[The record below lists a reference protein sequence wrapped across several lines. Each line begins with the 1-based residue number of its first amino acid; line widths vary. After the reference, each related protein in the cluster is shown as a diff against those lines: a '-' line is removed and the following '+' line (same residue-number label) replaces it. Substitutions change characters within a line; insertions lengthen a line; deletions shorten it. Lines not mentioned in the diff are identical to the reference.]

1 MGKMQL
7 HTSELQKV
15 RAFNRRSYY
24 EGLEA
29 WSQERTESD
38 IAAIEAANARHESV
52 RHDAEAVLDKYYQQQ
67 AEEERL
73 RKAEEERVEKERQ
86 AFEKAERER
95 KEREEAERQAKLQRE
110 KEAAAAKKAAEEE
123 VKAAEEKAKADAEEA
138 RRKEREET
146 ATREKAEQDRAMQQA
161 TEKAAADTK
170 ARDDKAA
177 QDQQAAAQAQ
187 ANAAKAQASSSGT
200 TPEILAEH
208 KRYLDIHANL
218 KKFRKEFMVH
228 AKADPKLKANVG
240 DMRRAIRTSVGQLT
254 DSKEKGANTKP
265 TQRVRKTL
273 EEATNSIP
281 SPSVNLTPYVYIDN
295 KLPATHTD
303 VVVPSLLIYLLSMF
317 TKAVIAAFTGE
328 CAVNPKAAEPIGTL
342 VAQIFA
348 AKELQIQL
356 DPSDPTKTTSLV
368 SILMSKIH
376 ATCPPLFGITGD
388 ESTSAGR
395 QALGWRREFTN
406 NNASAKSHVQETS
419 HYSRLVGLSAGFAA
433 ISLRNFAKTTLKNPY
448 PPKNFWASL
457 ANIVNTPPAR
467 IQNSHLI
474 VLKNMIEGGVE
485 RFLLFYGNV
494 GVAALREALVVLPQK
509 LQAQGKPKIL
519 EGSAGRGLLLLVDTL
534 EKEKNLRL

>member
-29 WSQERTESD
+29 WSQEKTEAD

-52 RHDAEAVLDKYYQQQ
+52 RHDAEALLDKYYQEQ
-67 AEEERL
+67 AEEER
-73 RKAEEERVEKERQ
+73 RKKAEEERIEKETQ
-86 AFEKAERER
+86 AREKAERER
-95 KEREEAERQAKLQRE
+95 IEREEAERQARLQRA
-110 KEAAAAKKAAEEE
+110 KESAAAKKAAED
-123 VKAAEEKAKADAEEA
+123 KAKADAEEA

-146 ATREKAEQDRAMQQA
+146 AAREKAEQDKAAQQA
-161 TEKAAADTK
+161 AEKAAADKK
-170 ARDDKAA
+170 AREAEAA
-177 QDQQAAAQAQ
+177 QDEQAAAQAQ
-187 ANAAKAQASSSGT
+187 ATAAKAKASSNGT
-200 TPEILAEH
+200 TPEMLAEH

-218 KKFRKEFMVH
+218 KKFRREFMVH
-228 AKADPKLKANVG
+228 AKADPKLKSHVG

-254 DSKEKGANTKP
+254 DSREKGANTKP
-265 TQRVRKTL
+265 THRVKTTL
-273 EEATNSIP
+273 GEATNSIP
-281 SPSVNLTPYVYIDN
+281 SPSVNLTPYIYIDS

-303 VVVPSLLIYLLSMF
+303 VAVPSLLLYLLSMF
-317 TKAVIAAFTGE
+317 TKAVISAFTGE

-348 AKELQIQL
+348 ANELQIQL
-356 DPSDPTKTTSLV
+356 DPANPTTTTSLISV
-368 SILMSKIH
+368 LVCKMH
-376 ATCPPLFGITGD
+376 VTCPPLFGITGD
-388 ESTSAGR
+388 ESASAGR

-406 NNASAKSHVQETS
+406 NNASAKSHVQETT

-433 ISLRNFAKTTLKNPY
+433 ISLRNFAKTRLQNPY
-448 PPKNFWASL
+448 PPKHFWASL
-457 ANIVNTPPAR
+457 ANILNTRPAQ

-474 VLKNMIEGGVE
+474 VLKNMLEGGVE

-509 LQAQGKPKIL
+509 LQSQGRPKIM
-519 EGSAGRGLLLLVDTL
+519 EGSAGRGLVLLVDTL

>member
-15 RAFNRRSYY
+15 RAFNRQSYY

-29 WSQERTESD
+29 WSQERTEAD

-52 RHDAEAVLDKYYQQQ
+52 RHDAEALLDKYYQEQ
-67 AEEERL
+67 AEEER
-73 RKAEEERVEKERQ
+73 RKKAEEERIEKERQ
-86 AFEKAERER
+86 AREKAERER
-95 KEREEAERQAKLQRE
+95 REREEAKRRAQLQRE
-110 KEAAAAKKAAEEE
+110 EEAAAAK
-123 VKAAEEKAKADAEEA
+123 KAAEEKAKADAEEA
-138 RRKEREET
+138 RRKERDET
-146 ATREKAEQDRAMQQA
+146 AAREKAEQDRATQQA
-161 TEKAAADTK
+161 AEKAAADKK

-177 QDQQAAAQAQ
+177 QDQQATAQAQ
-187 ANAAKAQASSSGT
+187 ATAARAQVSSSGT

-218 KKFRKEFMVH
+218 KKFRREFMVH
-228 AKADPKLKANVG
+228 AKADPTLKSHVG

-265 TQRVRKTL
+265 TQRVRATL
-273 EEATNSIP
+273 TEATNSVP
-281 SPSVNLTPYVYIDN
+281 SPPVNLTPYIYIDN
-295 KLPATHTD
+295 KLPAKQVD
-303 VVVPSLLIYLLSMF
+303 VAVPSLLLYLLSMF
-317 TKAVIAAFTGE
+317 TKAVIAAFTSE

-348 AKELQIQL
+348 ANELQVQL
-356 DPSDPTKTTSLV
+356 DPSNPATTSLI
-368 SILMSKIH
+368 SILISKLH
-376 ATCPPLFGITGD
+376 AACPPLFGITGD
-388 ESTSAGR
+388 ESTSTGR
-395 QALGWRREFTN
+395 QSLGWRREFTN
-406 NNASAKSHVQETS
+406 NAASAKSHVQETA

-433 ISLRNFAKTTLKNPY
+433 VSLRNFAKTRLQNPY
-448 PPKNFWASL
+448 PQKHFWASL
-457 ANIVNTPPAR
+457 ANIVNTPPGL

-474 VLKNMIEGGVE
+474 VLKNMLEGGVE

-509 LQAQGKPKIL
+509 LQAQGRPKIM
-519 EGSAGRGLLLLVDTL
+519 EGSAGRGLVLLVDTL